1 MNDAGAFL
9 AAHPSLAEAMRTSTA
24 FDGIRRQALLDI
36 DGERLYIVRGDTLG
50 SEEELFVEALVRG
63 AQHGVSGGPRP
74 APTDPADPSDPD
86 RALYLELTDE
96 QRALVDERVRR

>member
-9 AAHPSLAEAMRTSTA
+9 AAHPSLAEAMRTSSA
-24 FDGIRRQALLDI
+24 FDRIRRQALLDI

-63 AQHGVSGGPRP
+63 AQGP
-74 APTDPADPSDPD
+74 DPGDAE
-86 RALYLELTDE
+86 RALYVELTDE

>member
-9 AAHPSLAEAMRTSTA
+9 AAHPSLAEAMRTSAA
-24 FDGIRRQALLDI
+24 FDAIRRQALLDI

-63 AQHGVSGGPRP
+63 ARGGRGAARP
-74 APTDPADPSDPD
+74 GPTDSPDPGDPD